1 MSRTVKI
8 GISLPRE
15 LLDAADRECRSRGE
29 SRSEFF
35 RHAVESALRAESE
48 RAAVERYIE
57 GYRRYPETDAE
68 AAEWSTMSQAALAEE
83 PWDEKG

>member
-48 RAAVERYIE
+48 RVAVERYIE
-57 GYRRYPETDAE
+57 GYRRHPESEQEVAE
-68 AAEWSTMSQAALAEE
+68 STAISRSALSGE
-83 PWDEKG
+83 PWDETD

>member
-57 GYRRYPETDAE
+57 GYRRHPESEQEVAE
-68 AAEWSTMSQAALAEE
+68 ATAISRSALAGE
-83 PWDEKG
+83 PWDETE